1 MCSLLSVGGIM
12 TVNENIY
19 IEIKNKLIALNKNGL
34 ISNKQLD
41 CLLDSARKKLGL
53 FALTKS
59 IYL

>member
-1 MCSLLSVGGIM
+1 M

-41 CLLDSARKKLGL
+41 YLLNSARKKLGL
-53 FALTKS
+53 FVLTKS

>member
-1 MCSLLSVGGIM
+1 M

-19 IEIKNKLIALNKNGL
+19 IEIKNKLISLHKNVL

-41 CLLDSARKKLGL
+41 DLKKKKKKKLGL